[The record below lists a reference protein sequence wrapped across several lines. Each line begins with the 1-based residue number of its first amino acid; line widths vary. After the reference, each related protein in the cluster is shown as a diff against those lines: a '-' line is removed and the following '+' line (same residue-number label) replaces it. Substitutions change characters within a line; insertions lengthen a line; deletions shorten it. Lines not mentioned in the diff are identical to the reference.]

1 MKTSFRRAST
11 GEAGSARALG
21 KRASTGEARA
31 STGEARASTG
41 EARAAAIVLLDMPE
55 GALKAEGTLSGQ
67 EGREGVVTP
76 GRLEGC
82 KTGDV
87 SRG

>member
-11 GEAGSARALG
+11 GDAGSARALG
-21 KRASTGEARA
+21 K
-31 STGEARASTG
+31 RASTG

>member
-31 STGEARASTG
+31 STGEARA
-41 EARAAAIVLLDMPE
+41 AAIVLLDMPE
-55 GALKAEGTLSGQ
+55 GALKAEGMLSGQ

-76 GRLEGC
+76 GR
-82 KTGDV
+82 
-87 SRG
+87 R

>member
-1 MKTSFRRAST
+1 MKVNCNPLKSPSGIKGNEDKFQTS
-11 GEAGSARALG
+11 EHWGSG
-21 KRASTGEARA
+21 K
-31 STGEARASTG
+31 RASTG